1 MPPKTLS
8 DWLAHLERLH
18 PQVIEMGLQR
28 MHALRRALN
37 LTPSFPLIVVG
48 GTNGK
53 GSTCA
58 MLEAMLAEAGY
69 RVGCYTSPH
78 LLRYNERVRIDRRE
92 ASDREICES
101 FAEVERARGALRP
114 TYFEFGTLAAM
125 TLFRRAAV
133 DVAILE
139 VGLGGRLDAVN
150 AFDADCSIITSIDID
165 HVDYLG
171 DTREAIGFEKAGI
184 FRRGRPAVCADPS
197 PPASVRAHALA
208 VGAEL
213 IQLGSDFDCLT
224 GGLNWRFRR
233 AGMEP
238 LVLPYPRLR
247 GAFQLANASAAIAA
261 LNQLRHRLPVPE
273 HAIRSGLANAQVAG
287 RFQLLR
293 QFPTVIADVA
303 HNPHAGAALAA
314 NLARSRIHRRT
325 IAVFAMLGDKD
336 IDGVIDAMTDHV
348 DDWLVAGLRL
358 PRGTTAGH
366 LAQKLSA
373 RGVAAPVSEF
383 DSPALAYRQAIANA
397 SAVGDRIVVFGSFH
411 TVADVLQEEASA
423 AELAAERENHRR
435 RAGRAGRRMAL
446 V

>member
-1 MPPKTLS
+1 MPPKTLG

-18 PQVIEMGLQR
+18 PQVIEMGLER
-28 MHALRRALN
+28 MHALKRALN
-37 LTPSFPLIVVG
+37 LAPSFPLIVVG

-58 MLEAMLAEAGY
+58 MLEAMLGDAGY

-92 ASDREICES
+92 ASDCELCES
-101 FAEVERARGALRP
+101 FAEVERVRGELQP
-114 TYFEFGTLAAM
+114 TFFEFGTLAAM
-125 TLFRRAAV
+125 TLFVRAGV

-165 HVDYLG
+165 HIDYLG
-171 DTREAIGFEKAGI
+171 DTRDAIGFEKAGI
-184 FRRGRPAVCADPS
+184 FRRGRPAICADPS
-197 PPASVRAHALA
+197 PPPGVRAQAAA

-213 IQLGSDFDCLT
+213 LQLGREFDYLA
-224 GGLNWRFRR
+224 GRLNWRFRR
-233 AGMEP
+233 AGADP
-238 LVLPYPRLR
+238 LVLPFPRLR

-261 LNQLRHRLPVPE
+261 LNQLQHRLPVPE

-303 HNPHAGAALAA
+303 HNPHAGAALAS
-314 NLARSRIHRRT
+314 NLARSRRHRRT
-325 IAVFAMLGDKD
+325 VAVFAMLGDKD
-336 IDGVIDAMTDHV
+336 IDGVIDALKNQI
-348 DDWLVAGLRL
+348 DDWLVADLRL
-358 PRGTTAGH
+358 PRGTTAAQ
-366 LAQKLSA
+366 LAHKLRA
-373 RGVAAPVSEF
+373 HGVAANVSEF
-383 DSPALAYRQAIANA
+383 DSPALAYRHALA
-397 SAVGDRIVVFGSFH
+397 SASVMGDRIVVFGSFH
-411 TVADVLQEEASA
+411 TVADALQAEIDA
-423 AELAAERENHRR
+423 AEPAVA
-435 RAGRAGRRMAL
+435 RARPRLRTARVAT